1 MKKIIFLLTMFLI
14 MACVPYQTAVQAS
27 SKEAAVSTQTI
38 TKETKRMNAVIET
51 SQGNI
56 TIELF
61 PDQAPVT
68 VANFVGLAEGTKE
81 FRDAKT
87 GEKVRRKFYDGLTFH
102 RVIPDFMIQG
112 GCPIGRGTGGP
123 GYSFEDEIVPS
134 LKFDKPGRLAMA
146 NSGPNTNGSQFF
158 ITEAATPWLNGNHTI
173 FGQVISGMDVV
184 KKIARTEVDFSDN
197 PVNPVVIK
205 RITIER

>member
-1 MKKIIFLLTMFLI
+1 